1 MNAVVM
7 LREAASQT
15 MNFDMNRLPLV
26 QSALVNLFTRCADG
40 LTVEQCLDGMSR
52 VGPDAV
58 MDAVMCRI
66 ALRFL
71 ARMPHDRLV
80 REVYDEL
87 AQDLDG
93 AAVTE
98 AARIYDPLST
108 KLRRE
113 AEAMRGL
120 GFVAIT
126 RTQGEEFARDLEESA
141 LQALRL
147 EQRCAALEAQIRMM
161 VGAQYSPS
169 IIGIDFAQGADFT
182 VDTVRSMRG
191 ARA

>member
-58 MDAVMCRI
+58 MDVVMCRI

-98 AARIYDPLST
+98 AARIYEPLST
-108 KLRRE
+108 ELRRD

-120 GFVAIT
+120 RVVMID
-126 RTQGEEFARDLEESA
+126 RMQGEELARDLDDKA
-141 LQALRL
+141 DKALRL
-147 EQRCAALEAQIRMM
+147 EQRNAALEAQIRTMM
-161 VGAQYSPS
+161 NERYPAYVV
-169 IIGIDFAQGADFT
+169 GIDLASGADFT
-182 VDTVRSMRG
+182 GEVLSGRG

>member
-1 MNAVVM
+1 MNAVVL

-126 RTQGEEFARDLEESA
+126 RTQGEDFARDLEESA

-147 EQRCAALEAQIRMM
+147 EQRCAALEAQVRMM
-161 VGAQYSPS
+161 VNPEPAAVVVGM
-169 IIGIDFAQGADFT
+169 DFARCADFDAT
-182 VDTVRSMRG
+182 AVFGKG

>member
-58 MDAVMCRI
+58 MDVVMCRI

-87 AQDLDG
+87 AQDLDS

-98 AARIYDPLST
+98 AARIYEPLST

-126 RTQGEEFARDLEESA
+126 RTQGEDFARDLEESA
-141 LQALRL
+141 LQAVRL
-147 EQRCAALEAQIRMM
+147 EQRCVALEAQIRMM
-161 VGAQYSPS
+161 MDKKTPTVVVGMDIAL
-169 IIGIDFAQGADFT
+169 GADISGRLAFT
-182 VDTVRSMRG
+182 EG
-191 ARA
+191 GRA